1 MVDKTRKPSKP
12 SKPSETTKTS
22 KAKIDANRRYNEKTF
37 DVLQCRIKKDEH
49 INQRI
54 DDAVESINATID
66 DPKAKISKASFI
78 LDAIKAKLDGQSAAP
93 TPAPEPAPAI
103 PSDMEQLTALTP
115 ANRRINY
122 RIAGAVKYGYGASKD
137 EYILHALE
145 TQLKRDEDAERE
157 RRSAR
162 TYIQHGHPGD
172 DGYDPDDPGDQMPCD
187 DDY

>member
-1 MVDKTRKPSKP
+1 MVDKTRKP

-54 DDAVESINATID
+54 DDAVAAINATITNPD
-66 DPKAKISKASFI
+66 DKISKASFI
-78 LDAIKAKLDGQSAAP
+78 LDAIKAKLDGQP
-93 TPAPEPAPAI
+93 TAPAPAI
-103 PSDMEQLTALTP
+103 PSDMEQLIALTP

>member
-1 MVDKTRKPSKP
+1 MVDKTRKP

-54 DDAVESINATID
+54 DDAVEAINATID

-78 LDAIKAKLDGQSAAP
+78 LDAIKAKLDGQPA
-93 TPAPEPAPAI
+93 APEPSPAI

-145 TQLKRDEDAERE
+145 TQLKRDEDTERE

-162 TYIQHGHPGD
+162 TYVQHGHPGD
-172 DGYDPDDPGDQMPCD
+172 AGYDLDDLGDQMPCD

>member
-1 MVDKTRKPSKP
+1 MV
-12 SKPSETTKTS
+12 S
-22 KAKIDANRRYNEKTF
+22 KAKIAANARYNLKKY
-37 DVLQCRIKKDEH
+37 DVISFRASKDES

-54 DDAVESINATID
+54 DEAVTAINATITNPD
-66 DPKAKISKASFI
+66 DKISKASFI
-78 LDAIKAKLDGQSAAP
+78 LDAIKAKLDGQSTAP
-93 TPAPEPAPAI
+93 TPAI

-145 TQLKRDEDAERE
+145 TQLKRDEDAERQ

-172 DGYDPDDPGDQMPCD
+172 AGYDPDDPGEYPDID
-187 DDY
+187 SDY